1 MKKFLLVLLFIFTLS
16 VIANAEWY
24 FVTNTSFLTWGIS
37 SGGGGTSLL
46 GTYDTWVSLVYRLEE
61 SDKIWAE
68 QNVLLELKK
77 QLYEQ
82 LSLYNSRKK
91 INGSNQFRIVID
103 IMEFPRY
110 VGNSP
115 RVYTTL
121 SNVQKYGLEILTNQR
136 KQYEE
141 MWAREILYYI
151 RDRTKDIIKSFNDY
165 LCTYG
170 ASMKM
175 IGAYDAFFK
184 RTFNYVREA
193 QIPKPTDK
201 PIDRNSQAYSLD
213 KEFIGGAYIK
223 LDLTFDVF
231 YNQNGN
237 LYSKEPDYILW

>member
-1 MKKFLLVLLFIFTLS
+1 MKKFLLVLLFVFVFS
-16 VIANAEWY
+16 VLANAEFR
-24 FVTNTSFLTWGIS
+24 FVTNSGTVVWGIS
-37 SGGGGTSLL
+37 SGGGGSFLL
-46 GTYDTWVSLVYRLEE
+46 GTSNTRVTLVYRLEE

-82 LSLYNSRKK
+82 LSLYNSIKK
-91 INGSNQFRIVID
+91 INGSNQFQVVVD
-103 IMEFPRY
+103 IMETSYCIPQYPRTTY
-110 VGNSP
+110 
-115 RVYTTL
+115 TL
-121 SNVQKYGLEILTNQR
+121 SNVQKYGLEVFKDFDYESR
-136 KQYEE
+136 KV
-141 MWAREILYYI
+141 REILYYI
-151 RDRTKDIIKSFNDY
+151 IDRTKDIIKSFNDY

-237 LYSKEPDYILW
+237 LYSKESDYILW

>member
-1 MKKFLLVLLFIFTLS
+1 METSYCIPQ
-16 VIANAEWY
+16 Y
-24 FVTNTSFLTWGIS
+24 PNT
-37 SGGGGTSLL
+37 
-46 GTYDTWVSLVYRLEE
+46 TY
-61 SDKIWAE
+61 A
-68 QNVLLELKK
+68 
-77 QLYEQ
+77 
-82 LSLYNSRKK
+82 
-91 INGSNQFRIVID
+91 
-103 IMEFPRY
+103 
-110 VGNSP
+110 
-115 RVYTTL
+115 L
-121 SNVQKYGLEILTNQR
+121 SNVQKYGLEVFKDFDYESR
-136 KQYEE
+136 KV
-141 MWAREILYYI
+141 REILYYI
-151 RDRTKDIIKSFNDY
+151 IDRTKDIIKSFNDY